1 MSVAATI
8 GIWRT
13 GRPGT
18 ARVVFAILVS
28 LGLMLWPLIFLPKY
42 EGLPSINDV
51 TTDMNSPPPFVEI
64 AKQRPPGA
72 NPIDYP
78 GPVVRAQAA
87 RRLSGHQAD
96 RDRSLDR

>member
-1 MSVAATI
+1 MSAAATI

-28 LGLMLWPLIFLPKY
+28 LGLMLWPLLFLPKY

-51 TTDMNSPPPFVEI
+51 TTDVNSPPPFVEI
-64 AKQRPPGA
+64 AKQRPPGVQSDRLSGA
-72 NPIDYP
+72 I
-78 GPVVRAQAA
+78 VRAQAA
-87 RRLSGHQAD
+87 HRLSGHQAD
-96 RDRSLDR
+96 RD